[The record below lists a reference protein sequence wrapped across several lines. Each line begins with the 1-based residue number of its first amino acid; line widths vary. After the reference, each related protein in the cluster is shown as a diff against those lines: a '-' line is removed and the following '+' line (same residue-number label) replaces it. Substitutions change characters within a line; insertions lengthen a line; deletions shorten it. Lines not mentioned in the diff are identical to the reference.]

1 MRTFAAALLIALA
14 GTLSAADKP
23 EDKAK
28 EAAVA
33 FLKAVK
39 SKDVDAVLKT
49 ADAPF
54 AYKDGDKV
62 VVLKTTAELKAWLK
76 EKVGEIP
83 DADKVPTTV
92 DAVHTFADL
101 KDKIKDEEQ
110 RKVIEGVVG
119 KDGHVAV
126 VATPDG
132 KQVPLLVR
140 TKDGK
145 AVVVGLGR

>member
-1 MRTFAAALLIALA
+1 MRTLAAALLIAFA
-14 GTLSAADKP
+14 GALSAADKP

-49 ADAPF
+49 AAAPF

-62 VVLKTTAELKAWLK
+62 AVLKTDDELKKWLK
-76 EKVGEIP
+76 EKLAEIP
-83 DADKVPTTV
+83 DADKVPTAV
-92 DAVHTFADL
+92 DAVHPFADL
-101 KDKIKDEEQ
+101 KSKITDEEQ
-110 RKVIEGVVG
+110 RKVIEGIVG

-145 AVVVGLGR
+145 SVVVGLGR